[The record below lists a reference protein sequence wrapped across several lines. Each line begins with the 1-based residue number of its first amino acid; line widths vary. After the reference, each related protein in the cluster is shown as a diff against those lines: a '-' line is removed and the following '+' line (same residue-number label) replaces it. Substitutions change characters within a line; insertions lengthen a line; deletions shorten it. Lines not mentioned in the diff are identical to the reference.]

1 MRLLII
7 ALFSTQ
13 TFAQFQKA
21 YIIWYDKI
29 NETTFTFY
37 DDQVVKELFFNSKKD
52 TIFFNPTPID
62 YPDYSS
68 IWYDD
73 ALHLTSNRGGLV
85 YRVEKDTTL
94 ESTARF
100 NIESKAK
107 PVSLFI
113 VTLFFVMGV
122 RVLESE

>member
-1 MRLLII
+1 MRLLIV

-13 TFAQFQKA
+13 ILAQSQKA
-21 YIIWYDKI
+21 IKIWYDKI
-29 NETTFTFY
+29 NETTYTFY
-37 DDQVVKELFFNSKKD
+37 DDQVVKEPFFNSKKD

-94 ESTARF
+94 S
-100 NIESKAK
+100 
-107 PVSLFI
+107 
-113 VTLFFVMGV
+113 
-122 RVLESE
+122 